1 LGCLGGI
8 FAGYFVHSLSWLSQS
23 PIFLR
28 VCLLALARGK
38 KLVISVAFE
47 IQFWLNLGTNLQVT
61 AKDLAVC
68 IP

>member
-1 LGCLGGI
+1 M
-8 FAGYFVHSLSWLSQS
+8 
-23 PIFLR
+23 R

-38 KLVISVAFE
+38 KLAISVAFE

-61 AKDLAVC
+61 AKERLSC